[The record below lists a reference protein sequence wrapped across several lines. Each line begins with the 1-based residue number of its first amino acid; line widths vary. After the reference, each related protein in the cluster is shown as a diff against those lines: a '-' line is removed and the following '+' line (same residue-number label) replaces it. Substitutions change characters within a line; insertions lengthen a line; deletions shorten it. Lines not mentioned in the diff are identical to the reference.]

1 MKRTSFR
8 LNEKLNKLL
17 ITDYAKVENKEQK
30 RWQPHASH
38 DSSTFQAFKSGC
50 QRKPGK
56 MLKMSTEGGQQNKFI
71 LTSQIGLVE

>member
-30 RWQPHASH
+30 RWQPHGSH
-38 DSSTFQAFKSGC
+38 DSSAFRAFK
-50 QRKPGK
+50 
-56 MLKMSTEGGQQNKFI
+56 
-71 LTSQIGLVE
+71 